1 VEEAVDLATSS
12 VSEDKRVLSTF
23 PIPNYG
29 RRLMEAQF
37 KVRTFDEIIEWLGEA
52 RWSRMLGEDC
62 W

>member
-1 VEEAVDLATSS
+1 
-12 VSEDKRVLSTF
+12 
-23 PIPNYG
+23 
-29 RRLMEAQF
+29 MEAQF